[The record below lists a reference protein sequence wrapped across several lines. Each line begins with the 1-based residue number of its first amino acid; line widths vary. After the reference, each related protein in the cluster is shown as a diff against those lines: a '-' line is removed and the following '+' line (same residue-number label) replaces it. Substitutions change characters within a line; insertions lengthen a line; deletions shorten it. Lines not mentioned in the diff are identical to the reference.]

1 MAQQTVIDQ
10 IHAVARDR
18 GSVLRGTVETVSAQ
32 LGALEQRIGRGP
44 WKRIHVIGCGTS
56 YYAAMV
62 FKYVFEDLC
71 GVPTESAQ
79 AFDFLSYQ
87 SADLLGP
94 DVLVVG
100 FSTAGDTEAVL
111 RSIGK
116 AKAAGAR
123 AVAITAVAD
132 GPLARACDAVL
143 LTGAT
148 DETKVPRTKGQL
160 QGLMT
165 LYLLAAGLGRS
176 TGRLAPEAFQHT
188 VRQLEAAVDAV
199 SRAIGTGERQIQE
212 LAQRYRECDSV
223 FVLGCGPN
231 LGTAH
236 TGALMIT
243 EMAKV
248 HALGDNLENFLH
260 GRDREFDPSDP
271 VFVLAPRGASSARTL
286 DFLTVTTHVN
296 APTIVLTDDPDADLE
311 ALSTHLVTLAAG
323 VEERYTPLV
332 YLAPLLLF
340 AHHLAVARGEDSNKR
355 RYTDIIPTKMRFAAR
370 EAGGATT

>member
-1 MAQQTVIDQ
+1 VSKQTVIDQ

-18 GSVLRGTVETVSAQ
+18 GSVLRGTVAAVLPQ
-32 LGALEQRIGRGP
+32 LEGLPGKVGPGP
-44 WKRIHVIGCGTS
+44 WKRVHVIGCGTS

-71 GVPTESAQ
+71 GIPTESAQ
-79 AFDFLSYQ
+79 AFDFYSYQ
-87 SADLLGP
+87 GADLLGP
-94 DVLVVG
+94 EVLVVG

-111 RSIGK
+111 RSIEK

-123 AVAITAVAD
+123 TVAITAVVD
-132 GPLARACDAVL
+132 GPLARTCDAAL

-148 DETKVPRTKGQL
+148 DETNVPRTKGQL
-160 QGLMT
+160 QGLLT
-165 LYLLAAGLGRS
+165 LYLLGAGLGRS
-176 TGRLAPEAFQHT
+176 TGRLDAAAFRHAVGQI
-188 VRQLEAAVDAV
+188 EAAVDAV
-199 SRAIGTGERQIQE
+199 SCAIESGERQMQD
-212 LAQRYRECDSV
+212 LARRYRECGSV

-248 HALGDNLENFLH
+248 HALGDNIENFLH

-271 VFVLAPRGASSARTL
+271 VFVLAPRGPSSPRTL
-286 DFLTVTTHVN
+286 DFLTVTRHVN
-296 APTIVLTDDPDADLE
+296 APTIVLTDRPDEDLGS
-311 ALSTHLVTLAAG
+311 LSTHLVTIAAG
-323 VEERYTPLV
+323 VEERFTPLV

-340 AHHLAVARGEDSNKR
+340 AHHLAVERGEDSNKR
-355 RYTDIIPTKMRFAAR
+355 RYTDIVPTKVRFVAR
-370 EAGGATT
+370 AGAERAS

>member
-10 IHAVARDR
+10 IRAVARDR
-18 GSVLRGTVETVSAQ
+18 GSVLRGTVETVIAQ
-32 LGALEQRIGRGP
+32 LDALATRIGPGP

-62 FKYVFEDLC
+62 FKYVYEDLC
-71 GVPTESAQ
+71 GIPTESAQ

-87 SADLLGP
+87 GVDLLGP

-111 RSIGK
+111 RSIEK

-123 AVAITAVAD
+123 TVAITAVAD
-132 GPLARACDAVL
+132 GPLARACDATL

-148 DETKVPRTKGQL
+148 DETKVPRTKGQM
-160 QGLMT
+160 QGLLT
-165 LYLLAAGLGRS
+165 LYLLAAGLGRA
-176 TGRLAPEAFQHT
+176 TGRLTGETFPRK
-188 VRQLEAAVDAV
+188 VRQIEAAIDAV
-199 SRAIGTGERQIQE
+199 SCAISAGEKQMQD
-212 LAQRYRECDSV
+212 LALRYRDCGSV
-223 FVLGCGPN
+223 FVLGTGPN

-271 VFVLAPRGASSARTL
+271 VFVLSPRGASSARTL

-296 APTIVLTDDPDADLE
+296 APTIVLTDDPDEDLR
-311 ALSTHLVTLAAG
+311 ALSTHIVTLAAG
-323 VEERYTPLV
+323 VEECFTPLV

-355 RYTDIIPTKMRFAAR
+355 RYTDIVPTKMRFTAR
-370 EAGGATT
+370 AGGERAS